1 MAKAIAMLGLAAT
14 TLAATTF
21 VQGDPARF
29 TYKQMTT
36 PFSGPCDVSEGT
48 DGHIY
53 VQELLANQIARYNQ
67 NTGELKEFP
76 IPFTNPIFPNQTI
89 PLPSQAKAV
98 LLTCAIRNGYDGK
111 MYFSN
116 GLRNQLVQFDAKT
129 EKIQVFT
136 PPGLLRTLGNAQ
148 PLNDLTSAPD
158 GIYFTQTSMNTIAK
172 FDYKSKQFK
181 YFDIPT
187 LLSLPLGIYHAKDG
201 GIWFLEFGMNKV
213 GRLDRGTGKIAE
225 WSVPLP
231 NGASPVVMRAETQA
245 SNGDWLLWFAAFTG
259 SSLCS
264 INQRTK
270 QILCYPENVA
280 SNAQQVAQD
289 HQNNVWIS
297 HTLQNT
303 LGVFN
308 PTTKNFTEIIM
319 PGTIAA
325 TPVSAPA
332 YGGTGIYCKPVGNP
346 FTRGTGNAIWFTQ
359 LTTNR
364 LVRYDLNGLKY

>member
-1 MAKAIAMLGLAAT
+1 MAKALVLLGFAAT
-14 TLAATTF
+14 SWAATTF

-29 TYKQMTT
+29 TYKHMTT

-48 DGHIY
+48 DGHVYI
-53 VQELLANQIARYNQ
+53 QELLANQIARYNQ

-76 IPFTNPIFPNQTI
+76 IPFTTPIFPNQTI

-98 LLTCAIRNGYDGK
+98 LLACAIRNGYDGK

-129 EKIQVFT
+129 ENIQVFT
-136 PPGLLRTLGNAQ
+136 PP
-148 PLNDLTSAPD
+148 
-158 GIYFTQTSMNTIAK
+158 TSMNTIAK
-172 FDYKSKQFK
+172 FDYITKQFK

-187 LLSLPLGIYHAKDG
+187 PLSIPLGIYHAKDG
-201 GIWFLEFGMNKV
+201 GIWFLEFGMNKI
-213 GRLDRGTGKIAE
+213 GRLDRSTGKIGE

-245 SNGDWLLWFAAFTG
+245 PNGDYLLWFAAFTG

-270 QILCYPENVA
+270 QIVCYPENVA
-280 SNAQQVAQD
+280 SNAQQIAQD
-289 HQNNVWIS
+289 YHNNVWIS

-308 PTTKNFTEIIM
+308 AKTKNFTEIIM
-319 PGTIAA
+319 PGTVAA

-332 YGGTGIYCKPVGNP
+332 YGGTGIYCRPVGNP

-359 LTTNR
+359 LTLNR
-364 LVRYDLNGLKY
+364 LVRYDL